1 MDRDDNN
8 MYAWISFWAIIG
20 LVILSVY
27 YACISYRIKR
37 YWLFLLFCTIIL
49 SLLNI
54 TLIVRTGI
62 VNTLIGI
69 FILLIVLII
78 DSYYIAKAVLSD
90 LKRYDTFIVPA
101 SLLIITI
108 ITSLIW

>member
-1 MDRDDNN
+1 

-20 LVILSVY
+20 LIVLSVY

-37 YWLFLLFCTIIL
+37 YWLFLLFCTTIL

-54 TLIVRTGI
+54 ALIVRAGSI
-62 VNTLIGI
+62 NTSIGI
-69 FILLIVLII
+69 SILLIVLTI
-78 DSYYIAKAVLSD
+78 DFYYLAKVALGK
-90 LKRYDTFIVPA
+90 LERYDTFIVPA

>member
-1 MDRDDNN
+1 

-20 LVILSVY
+20 LVVLSVY

-37 YWLFLLFCTIIL
+37 YWLFLLFCTTIL

-54 TLIVRTGI
+54 ALIVRTGSI
-62 VNTLIGI
+62 NTLIGI
-69 FILLIVLII
+69 SILLIVLII
-78 DSYYIAKAVLSD
+78 DFYYLAKAALGK
-90 LKRYDTFIVPA
+90 LERYDTFIVPA

-108 ITSLIW
+108 ITSLIR

>member
-1 MDRDDNN
+1 

-27 YACISYRIKR
+27 YACVSDRIKR
-37 YWLFLLFCTIIL
+37 YWLFLLFCTTIL

-54 TLIVRTGI
+54 ALIVRTGSI
-62 VNTLIGI
+62 NTLVGI

-78 DSYYIAKAVLSD
+78 DSYYIAKAVLGN
-90 LKRYDTFIVPA
+90 LERYDTFIVPA